1 MSAIIHRPKG
11 PQLSQQRHI
20 QFIGHAEHDAMI
32 YFGALDSCILAI
44 FSDWTFIMTHCQA
57 EILLVG
63 DSVPPSVN
71 EEYWLSDLLFSFE
84 DYDQK
89 A

>member
-63 DSVPPSVN
+63 DCVLSSID
-71 EEYWLSDLLFSFE
+71 EEDGLSDPLLPFE
-84 DYDQK
+84 D
-89 A
+89 